1 MVWFLAAE
9 DRRSVGAPWGHDGA
23 TSFYRQAG
31 KRSWFRSGK
40 DAVWELD
47 AGSLGELLR
56 YREDPLM
63 PGEHGFVE
71 PGSPM
76 TFERYESALDAT
88 RGAWR
93 LSSG

>member
-1 MVWFLAAE
+1 MRTASFAAAPAVCPWRPIHRCACPRIAARASWLAAG
-9 DRRSVGAPWGHDGA
+9 RMP
-23 TSFYRQAG
+23 
-31 KRSWFRSGK
+31 SGS
-40 DAVWELD
+40 WELD

-71 PGSPM
+71 PGSP
-76 TFERYESALDAT
+76 TLERYGSALHAT